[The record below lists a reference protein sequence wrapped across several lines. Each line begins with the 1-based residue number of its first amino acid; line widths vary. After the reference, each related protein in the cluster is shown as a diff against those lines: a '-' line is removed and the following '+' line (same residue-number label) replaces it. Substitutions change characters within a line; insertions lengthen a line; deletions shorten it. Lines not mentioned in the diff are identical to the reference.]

1 MLISVRDTGKY
12 DRGVF
17 AEKEIQSNDLIEAS
31 PVIIIEKKECK
42 YIKKTILSNYFFIW
56 GEDYS
61 KAAIALGY
69 GSLINHSYQPNV
81 RFEVNSKNRTI
92 DFYAIQTIAP
102 GDEIT
107 INYNG
112 DPDDVAPLWFDPIT

>member
-1 MLISVRDTGKY
+1 MVSVQDTGKY
-12 DRGVF
+12 DRGIF
-17 AEKEIQSNDLIEAS
+17 AEREIQSNELIEAC
-31 PVIIIEKKECK
+31 PAIIIEKKECK

-56 GEDYS
+56 GDDFSE
-61 KAAIALGY
+61 AAIALGY
-69 GSLINHSYQPNV
+69 GSLINHSYQPNA

-92 DFYAIQTIAP
+92 DFYAIETIVA

-112 DPDDVAPLWFDPIT
+112 EPDNMSPLWFDSIT